1 MDDGNLQELLD
12 KLVKDL
18 ELAIDD
24 RFGKNSVLGALFS
37 EWKKIPSD
45 QFKQLA
51 LDLSLFAGSFGDWVL
66 AFEILQKLQ
75 TVSPVSG
82 PMKLWELRCLVE
94 LNRSSEALA
103 MARAHHWSLE
113 EQIHVNYLSGL
124 AYEAL
129 GLRLE
134 AAQRFDAVYRKNPH
148 YSDVALRL
156 VRE

>member
-1 MDDGNLQELLD
+1 MDENSFQVLLD
-12 KLVKDL
+12 KLAKDL
-18 ELAIDD
+18 DISMDPSRGQEFKLEN
-24 RFGKNSVLGALFS
+24 FFS
-37 EWKKIPSD
+37 NWARIPTD
-45 QFKQLA
+45 VFKQVA

-66 AFEILQKLQ
+66 ALDILQKLQ
-75 TVSPVSG
+75 EVHPASG
-82 PMKLWELRCLVE
+82 HLKVWELRCLVE
-94 LNRSSEALA
+94 LSRPSEALA
-103 MARAHHWSLE
+103 LARSHHWSLD

-129 GLRLE
+129 GLSLE